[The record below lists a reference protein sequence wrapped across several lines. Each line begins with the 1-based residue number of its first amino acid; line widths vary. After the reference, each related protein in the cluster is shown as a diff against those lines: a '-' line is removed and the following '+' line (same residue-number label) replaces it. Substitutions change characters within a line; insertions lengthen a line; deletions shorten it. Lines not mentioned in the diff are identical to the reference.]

1 MNRRVLRVRLLFA
14 IALGLVSVV
23 CAFLGACKGGV
34 IDAGSLCDVSPA
46 PVGLGTAPIYAHVAF
61 DPDGGRHTAA
71 EGGTIV
77 LPGGR
82 LLSPITPTFGR
93 LGFPVSVVAHPR
105 LPVAYVVDM
114 DYGAYSGNPSARCFG
129 VGDDGGDDI
138 VDAGADVVVPG
149 DSGVP
154 VRGIHVMD
162 LVGQQEL
169 QGPAGIAVPLIVGQ
183 QAAFNNPGSLCALG
197 KSYVAPHDASYGIAI
212 TRNATP
218 AHLYLST
225 GLSGFVYE
233 YLVNE
238 PVGGSA
244 ADGGGDA
251 GVAGT
256 LTPLRSI
263 YVGGYTAGLAL
274 TADEQRLW
282 VVQFVSSSNPGGS
295 SLVEVLLDEEAGLGR
310 QISLPLQGGYAVAVS
325 PPDGADA
332 GASAASERVYVS
344 GFRRGDL
351 YSVDPAVAL
360 EDGGEPTTSIPV
372 GRNPEAVA
380 VSQDG
385 RYVFVA
391 VSDDDTVVALDTL
404 EGGVTVANV
413 AGDLTDEIGI
423 VPGSSPSALTLDP
436 TTNRLYVARAADN
449 AVSVLDTTPGAK
461 LASLGTIPVGFYP
474 TGVAVST
481 AGLVVTHG
489 KGLTYDWAY
498 AEPDAGGAGFEG
510 QGLQGS
516 MLVAPTDALDG
527 GAIVTRNITAAAA
540 GDSFTCDGRFP
551 VPRYAGT
558 SSPIQHIVLIVRENK
573 TYDFLLGGTDGDD
586 AGSPFQI
593 DNLRR
598 AEGLCDAS
606 DSCPLVPNIQA
617 LAAQFASEANFYD
630 ESEVSMTGHAWLTGS
645 YVNDYLQRAFT
656 EANGATSLIGFDFAD
671 ETGFPPAEPGPGTF
685 FEELLKYDVDFVVLG
700 ELTGVFGSYGGQF
713 VLNHVDL
720 QYPGHGWDLSVSDI
734 DRANYAVNRLTGDGG
749 SFPPFV
755 YMELQRDHTNGTG
768 PGVPTP
774 ASMIAENDYATGLFV
789 QGISQSPYWAS
800 TAIFIVEDDP
810 QLGYDHVD
818 YHRAICVVASPW
830 AKHPHYTS
838 HVHAGFPS
846 LFRTFE
852 LMLDLPRMNRFDAY
866 AMPLRDMFTK
876 DPDFTPYDASALA
889 VPLTYNVPSSPSL
902 DVVVSSL
909 TDFSHPDGNPL
920 LGEVVWKSLTGDF
933 PPSSRILDLARRG
946 ELNEFLAHVG
956 RNGDRDGDDH

>member
-1 MNRRVLRVRLLFA
+1 
-14 IALGLVSVV
+14 
-23 CAFLGACKGGV
+23 
-34 IDAGSLCDVSPA
+34 
-46 PVGLGTAPIYAHVAF
+46 
-61 DPDGGRHTAA
+61 
-71 EGGTIV
+71 
-77 LPGGR
+77 
-82 LLSPITPTFGR
+82 
-93 LGFPVSVVAHPR
+93 VAHPR

-129 VGDDGGDDI
+129 VGDDGGDE
-138 VDAGADVVVPG
+138 VDDAAADVVIPG

-162 LVGQQEL
+162 LVAQAEI
-169 QGPAGIAVPLIVGQ
+169 QGPATLGVPPITGQ
-183 QAAFNNPGSLCALG
+183 QAAFNNPSTLCALG

-212 TRNATP
+212 THTTP

-225 GLSGFVYE
+225 GLSGFVYD

-238 PVGGSA
+238 PAGAPVP
-244 ADGGGDA
+244 DGGDG
-251 GVAGT
+251 GVPGT
-256 LTPLRSI
+256 LTPVRSI

-282 VVQFVSSSNPGGS
+282 VVQFVSTSNPGGS
-295 SLVEVLLDEEAGLGR
+295 SVVEVLLDDEAGVGR
-310 QISLPLQGGYAVAVS
+310 QISLPMQGGYAIAVS
-325 PPDGADA
+325 PPDGTDAAADA
-332 GASAASERVYVS
+332 HERVYVS

-351 YSVDPAVAL
+351 YSVDPSLAL
-360 EDGGEPTTSIPV
+360 EDAGEPTTSISV

-380 VSQDG
+380 VSPEG
-385 RYVFVA
+385 RYVFVT
-391 VSDDDTVVALDTL
+391 VSDDDTVVALDTF
-404 EGGVTVANV
+404 EGGVTTANV
-413 AGDLTDEIGI
+413 AGDLTDEQGV
-423 VPGSSPSALTLDP
+423 VPGSSPSALALDP
-436 TTNRLYVARAADN
+436 ATNRLYVARAADN
-449 AVSVLDTTPGAK
+449 AVSVFDTTPGAR
-461 LASLGTIPVGFYP
+461 LANLGAIPVGFYP
-474 TGVAVST
+474 TGVAVSS

-510 QGLQGS
+510 AGLQGS
-516 MLVAPTDALDG
+516 MLVAPVDALDG
-527 GAIVTRNITAAAA
+527 GAVVKRNITAPAAS
-540 GDSFTCDGRFP
+540 DPFTCGDRFP
-551 VPRYAGT
+551 VPLHVGT
-558 SSPIQHIVLIVRENK
+558 SSPIQHVVLIVRENK
-573 TYDFLLGGTDGDD
+573 TYDFLLGGTDGDP
-586 AGSPFQI
+586 AGGPFQI

-606 DSCPLVPNIQA
+606 DACPLVPNIQA

-656 EANGATSLIGFDFAD
+656 EANGQTSLIGFDFAD

-685 FEELLKYDVDFVVLG
+685 FEELLKYNVDFVVLG

-734 DRANYAVNRLTGDGG
+734 DRANYAVNRLTGNGG

-789 QGISQSPYWAS
+789 QGISQTPYWAS

-810 QLGYDHVD
+810 QMGYDHID
-818 YHRAICVVASPW
+818 YHRSICVVASPW

-852 LMLDLPRMNRFDAY
+852 LMLNLPRMNRFDAY
-866 AMPLRDMFTK
+866 AMPLRDMFTNEA
-876 DPDFTPYDASALA
+876 DLSPYTAKPLA
-889 VPLTYNVPSSPSL
+889 VPLTYNLPSSPNL
-902 DVVVSSL
+902 DVVVSSY
-909 TDFSHPDGNPL
+909 TDFSRADSNPL
-920 LGEVVWKSLTGDF
+920 LGEVVWKSLTGDY
-933 PPSSRILDLARRG
+933 PPNSRILDLVRRG
-946 ELNEFLAHVG
+946 QLNQFLAHA
-956 RNGDRDGDDH
+956 RESGDTDDR